1 MKHKLSFG
9 CRSKCPQQEAEG
21 SSVAPWWHHKQKR
34 LLWLHSQRTLR
45 TDCAAAESS
54 EPRSTR
60 TAHSGR
66 AASSDWPRFNGQCTK
81 WQQQSL
87 QLVSRREKHASALG
101 QGLHRSSALSAGHIV
116 RVRHSSL
123 LWKLAGEFNQKVTF
137 HQDFFFFLIRKC
149 QCEWNL
155 WVFFLCVWLVMLI
168 LLEHFSGKESSFQN
182 NSWDRRG
189 PWPSEVVPGCGKA
202 HSLFPHCLLQ
212 SRAGLLTCQAT
223 TPAAGLLRNW
233 KCVGERMG
241 RKGASILCL

>member
-21 SSVAPWWHHKQKR
+21 SSVAPWWHHKQKP

-137 HQDFFFFLIRKC
+137 HQDFFFPHQKMPVWVESLGFLLVC
-149 QCEWNL
+149 VAGN
-155 WVFFLCVWLVMLI
+155 VDFAGTFL
-168 LLEHFSGKESSFQN
+168 
-182 NSWDRRG
+182 
-189 PWPSEVVPGCGKA
+189 
-202 HSLFPHCLLQ
+202 
-212 SRAGLLTCQAT
+212 
-223 TPAAGLLRNW
+223 
-233 KCVGERMG
+233 
-241 RKGASILCL
+241 RKGVFISE